1 MVKDAQV
8 AAILANYISQA
19 RSYSGNIMQQD
30 RADSLKLFSGDT
42 LGNEQEGRADIVSQ
56 DLADMTNAI
65 IAQLQPAYAGDWLAE
80 FEPDGPDDDEQCKSE
95 SAAVNA
101 AFIESNQGFIE
112 LEATIMDCLLQA
124 NGSIK
129 VWLDNQDEQIVQRF
143 RNLLLLVLV
152 RHLSA
157 FLRRLWQLQEL

>member
-65 IAQLQPAYAGDWLAE
+65 IAQLQPAYSGD
-80 FEPDGPDDDEQCKSE
+80 
-95 SAAVNA
+95 
-101 AFIESNQGFIE
+101 
-112 LEATIMDCLLQA
+112 
-124 NGSIK
+124 
-129 VWLDNQDEQIVQRF
+129 
-143 RNLLLLVLV
+143 
-152 RHLSA
+152 
-157 FLRRLWQLQEL
+157 